1 MACKICQTRRA
12 RRLCP
17 GIGGDICPVC
27 CGREREN
34 TVDCPLECEY
44 LQASR
49 GRENMPEIDP
59 ESVPNRDIEVSEK
72 FLQEQAELLDAT
84 IRGLATAAWGI
95 PGAVDRDVREA
106 LDALARTY
114 RTLQSG
120 LYYESKPANLLA
132 ARICELMKV
141 GLEEFRQSAAE
152 RQGIAT
158 VRDAG
163 ILGVLVFLQRMGLQ
177 WDNSRPRR
185 RAFMEF
191 LRQHAGMG
199 QEAGGEGG
207 GSSLVVP

>member
-1 MACKICQTRRA
+1 
-12 RRLCP
+12 
-17 GIGGDICPVC
+17 
-27 CGREREN
+27 
-34 TVDCPLECEY
+34 
-44 LQASR
+44 
-49 GRENMPEIDP
+49 MPEIDP

-141 GLEEFRQSAAE
+141 GVPSEDGLAVGQQSAPPA
-152 RQGIAT
+152 RLHGVSAPAC
-158 VRDAG
+158 RDG
-163 ILGVLVFLQRMGLQ
+163 PGG
-177 WDNSRPRR
+177 RR
-185 RAFMEF
+185 R
-191 LRQHAGMG
+191 RRRVVAGS
-199 QEAGGEGG
+199 A
-207 GSSLVVP
+207 VDVPSEEH